1 MEIFGYTIGKTM
13 PNLKASN
20 EKNAASPGGDVW
32 GDARFVNDDSIFKG
46 YIPTFLYKPPFGYPR
61 SENIPLIKAMAKNPY
76 IHAVITTLQEE
87 AAWNKWEIV
96 PADPD
101 EADEFDQEASSE
113 GEDDAPADV
122 EKKEATVKA
131 RLKAQKDKRK
141 SQQDAAKKIKNF
153 LNNPNENPQGF
164 SHLVKCAVRDICEI
178 DAAVWVKVFNQN
190 KEFTQ
195 LSILDGG
202 SMLKNP
208 DIHGNIGKRKEIVFP
223 TDVKNIDTFG
233 MQEQIKYYNL
243 YYKEQAAYFQY
254 GWTVASLP
262 VPFGKREIIY
272 FMKNPRSDNI
282 YGTSPVMILTDILL
296 TLIYGA
302 RYNLDFYLN
311 SNMPEGIIQ
320 MLGANAT
327 QMNAFN
333 QRMQGQIMED
343 DKVTG
348 FKRRI
353 GYKLPVTNTQADF
366 IPFQFNSKDM
376 QILEQQA
383 WFTKLVWMAFGISEQ
398 DMGILENSNRSTSQT
413 MFKQYARK
421 AVRPILEL
429 IAERIN
435 QQIIPEFGDN
445 GLMFKW
451 DDYDLD
457 EDIKRHQLYL
467 LQSQLGI
474 KTAEMIAAEENID
487 VEKLKESKAEQQKL
501 DAEHAQAMGEG
512 QDTFAGQRTGGDGKF
527 GSGKQPPKSK
537 SPKTPTSKTYDRPDP
552 STKSSHGSVTPLQM
566 VGVYEGDQ
574 GETDEEKAGFAQER
588 KEHPGLTDGEVLR
601 LVRDHIQIDSKY
613 YSKEVETK
621 DIVADRQMV
630 VENEVR
636 GSVQIAETGNAN
648 WSLKGNPLGDK
659 MAQNLM
665 KKTEILNSLLDTYEK
680 GNVNNIQ

>member
-1 MEIFGYTIGKTM
+1 MNILGLNVEWQPT
-13 PNLKASN
+13 LKSAGDKPRDSS
-20 EKNAASPGGDVW
+20 SPGGDIF
-32 GDARFVNDDSIFKG
+32 ADSQMASDGSVFKG

-61 SENIPLIKAMAKNPY
+61 AENVPLIKAMAKNPY

-87 AAWNKWEIV
+87 AAWNKWDIV
-96 PADPD
+96 PVNVGAEEDGDQEGDNDATDDTDEDAKPTTKAQVEQLERESTQYNSEDTPD
-101 EADEFDQEASSE
+101 ESGDI
-113 GEDDAPADV
+113 P
-122 EKKEATVKA
+122 
-131 RLKAQKDKRK
+131 
-141 SQQDAAKKIKNF
+141 AKKPKTAVDQKATINKIKHF

-178 DAAVWVKVFNQN
+178 DAAVWVKVFNKK
-190 KEFTQ
+190 KEFCQ
-195 LSILDGG
+195 LTVLDGG

-208 DIHGNIGKRKEIVFP
+208 DIHGNIGKRKDIVFP
-223 TDVKNIDTFG
+223 TDIQNIDNFG

-296 TLIYGA
+296 TLVYGA

-320 MLGANAT
+320 LLGA
-327 QMNAFN
+327 QKPQIDAF
-333 QRMQGQIMED
+333 QERLRGQILED

-348 FKRRI
+348 LKRRI
-353 GYKLPVTNTQADF
+353 GYKLPVTNVQANF
-366 IPFQFNSKDM
+366 VPFQFNSKDM

-383 WFTKLVWMAFGISEQ
+383 WFTKMVWMAFGISEQ

-435 QQIIPEFGDN
+435 QQIIPEFVNDGS
-445 GLMFKW
+445 LIFKW

-467 LQSQLGI
+467 LQTQIGI
-474 KTAEMIAAEENID
+474 KTPEMIAEEENID
-487 VEKLKESKAEQQKL
+487 VEKLKKSKEEQMATE
-501 DAEHAQAMGEG
+501 AEHAQNMGGDDQFGGQRGEG
-512 QDTFAGQRTGGDGKF
+512 GKF
-527 GSGKQPPKSK
+527 GSGKQIPGSKMKKSASVSGDYGRDK
-537 SPKTPTSKTYDRPDP
+537 PDTKAFPVEYDAKYAKLKPEFDRIEQLLKTPI
-552 STKSSHGSVTPLQM
+552 G
-566 VGVYEGDQ
+566 
-574 GETDEEKAGFAQER
+574 
-588 KEHPGLTDGEVLR
+588 
-601 LVRDHIQIDSKY
+601 
-613 YSKEVETK
+613 
-621 DIVADRQMV
+621 
-630 VENEVR
+630 
-636 GSVQIAETGNAN
+636 
-648 WSLKGNPLGDK
+648 
-659 MAQNLM
+659 
-665 KKTEILNSLLDTYEK
+665 
-680 GNVNNIQ
+680 